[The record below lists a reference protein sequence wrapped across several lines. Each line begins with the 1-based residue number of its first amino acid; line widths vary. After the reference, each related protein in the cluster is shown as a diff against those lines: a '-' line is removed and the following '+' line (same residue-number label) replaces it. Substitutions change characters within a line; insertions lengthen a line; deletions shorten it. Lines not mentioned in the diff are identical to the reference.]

1 MGKSMVSCRF
11 SQQNQ
16 SIDIYK
22 TVPFLGYMLVIKYS
36 STILFA
42 NLGLK
47 APVTS
52 HIRKYH
58 VDHVDPRQESANEA
72 AKIGDGELRFHGA
85 QSLKSVDLSQSK
97 MIHDLNLSCFRH
109 AADTA
114 PLEGLL
120 ILRCAIYDPLE
131 GLQISKMRLSKM
143 GVYNLI
149 FWRLWHVA
157 HAVVWSSG
165 GWGWGG
171 CINVLDEHFP
181 YVTEHVAV
189 VDMLHMLSDALLLD
203 FLREPI
209 LAPRIL
215 PTKDSRWPKSTTNNI
230 SLLRLIIFEVLC
242 GVNPIEPLFLVLN
255 K

>member
-22 TVPFLGYMLVIKYS
+22 TVQFLGYMLVIKYS

-47 APVTS
+47 APVTF

-97 MIHDLNLSCFRH
+97 MIHDLNLSCFLMLFVFLFW
-109 AADTA
+109 
-114 PLEGLL
+114 PFWLL
-120 ILRCAIYDPLE
+120 
-131 GLQISKMRLSKM
+131 
-143 GVYNLI
+143 N
-149 FWRLWHVA
+149 FWFPFQVCWHMTGAFTKKHWLVA
-157 HAVVWSSG
+157 STYWK
-165 GWGWGG
+165 
-171 CINVLDEHFP
+171 
-181 YVTEHVAV
+181 
-189 VDMLHMLSDALLLD
+189 
-203 FLREPI
+203 EP
-209 LAPRIL
+209 
-215 PTKDSRWPKSTTNNI
+215 
-230 SLLRLIIFEVLC
+230 
-242 GVNPIEPLFLVLN
+242 
-255 K
+255 